1 MLCEKSYRSGL
12 LLMQGREP
20 TADAQRSK
28 FEQRRRFFLNSIAAA
43 ICLNATAVHAQANWP
58 WSPMTWTRV
67 DQMIEREFPGVPF
80 ISTNSLADQ
89 MKTPEPR
96 LLIDVRD
103 IKEFSVSHLEGAI
116 QADSITKIQT
126 LIEMHPNVRQVVLY
140 CSVGYRSAKYVQQL
154 RQLNKSNV
162 FNLKGSLFAWANEGK
177 PLFAGKEKVSKV
189 HPFDAKW
196 GELLKPELRALI

>member
-1 MLCEKSYRSGL
+1 MSCEKNYPNRPLNRRRLFLNCIVASSGL
-12 LLMQGREP
+12 KVTSAR
-20 TADAQRSK
+20 
-28 FEQRRRFFLNSIAAA
+28 
-43 ICLNATAVHAQANWP
+43 AQANWP
-58 WSPMTWTRV
+58 WSPMTWARV

-80 ISTNSLADQ
+80 ISTNNLADQ
-89 MKTPEPR
+89 MKSQEPR

-103 IKEFSVSHLEGAI
+103 VKEYSVSHLEGAI

-126 LIEMHPNVRQVVLY
+126 LIELHPNVKQVVLY

-154 RQLNKSNV
+154 RQLNKSNAV
-162 FNLKGSLFAWANEGK
+162 NLKGSLFAWANEGK

-196 GELLKPELRALI
+196 GALLKPELRAPS